1 MYEFAVMVSITLL
14 GYCGACHGGRLLP
27 SAAFLSLPTVLQLA
41 MPAGFPHDAGALEKL
56 AISGIYS
63 ILAVVCFASGQYMA
77 LLLPGVG

>member
-14 GYCGACHGGRLLP
+14 GYCGLPWWTVVP
-27 SAAFLSLPTVLQLA
+27 SAAFLSLPTLLQLA

-63 ILAVVCFASGQYMA
+63 ILAVVCFASRQYMA